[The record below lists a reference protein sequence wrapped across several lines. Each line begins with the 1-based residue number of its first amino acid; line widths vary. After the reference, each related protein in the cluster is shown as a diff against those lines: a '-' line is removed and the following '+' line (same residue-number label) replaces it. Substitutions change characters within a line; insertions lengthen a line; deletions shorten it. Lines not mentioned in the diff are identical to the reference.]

1 MNELL
6 ESNKPDMQTIA
17 HIDTELYACVVKNIR
32 SDRVVLLENQ
42 KEHIIKRRGQN
53 FFNKYSCYF
62 QEIAEQPDY
71 YSQTKPT
78 HILQLRVKRLK

>member
-42 KEHIIKRRGQN
+42 KEHIIKRSCSTPDQRQN
-53 FFNKYSCYF
+53 AGIFAGARKEEC
-62 QEIAEQPDY
+62 I
-71 YSQTKPT
+71 KV
-78 HILQLRVKRLK
+78 VKCDLS